1 MKRFAGLILVFVML
15 LVALPALADETRT
28 SGDFRYTL
36 KSNGTATIVGYTG
49 GGDTVIIPQMLDG
62 YTVTAIG
69 DSAFD
74 RKTEKY
80 KSCSVTLPDTI
91 KSIGAFAF
99 RDTKVTS
106 INLPNSLEDIGKG
119 AFIGC
124 NSITYRMS
132 ANHPTF
138 AVIDGALYNKS
149 QKKLIWGKEGA
160 AIPEGIKI
168 IGDYACYEVPDCGI
182 NQNGI
187 VLPSSIEEIGDYAF
201 YGNSY
206 SIEFPNDE
214 SETEFATPADKYNY
228 RYVGREITPYELK
241 WGKNLRK
248 IGAYAF
254 ANIELDSYHIRGG
267 SKYHL
272 DAIILSIPSSVSEIG
287 EGCFSGFGVPKYYKK
302 VTIWRY
308 VTISIPKDSRLRS
321 IPTKAFYNEN
331 GLDIPL
337 CSIKCD
343 APIVTIGDYAFYGTY
358 VVNFNMQNV
367 KTLGKGA
374 FMESTQSAG
383 ITIPAGLKII
393 PEDAFKNARTLGHD
407 IVIPNGVEV
416 IEANALDV
424 NLTEETVHF
433 SYETTPDVY
442 SLSPIYLPTSLT
454 SIAPD
459 AFRDDAEFIVERG
472 SYAYRWADENAR
484 NYSIDGEKQN
494 LDWLNN

>member
-15 LVALPALADETRT
+15 LSALPALADETRT
-28 SGDFRYTL
+28 SGDFQYTL

-49 GGDTVIIPQMLDG
+49 WGDIIIPQMLDG
-62 YTVTAIG
+62 YTVTVIG

-74 RKTEKY
+74 RETKNYIT
-80 KSCSVTLPDTI
+80 CSVTLPDTI

-99 RDTKVTS
+99 RNMNIIS
-106 INLPNSLEDIGKG
+106 INLPDGLEDIGKG
-119 AFIGC
+119 AFVGC
-124 NSITYRMS
+124 NSITYRVS

-160 AIPEGIKI
+160 TIPEGIKI
-168 IGDYACYEVPDCGI
+168 IGDYACYEVRNCGI
-182 NQNGI
+182 NENGI
-187 VLPSSIEEIGDYAF
+187 VLPSTIEEIGDYAF

-206 SIEFPNDE
+206 SMEFSNYE
-214 SETEFATPADKYNY
+214 SETKFATPVADKYNY
-228 RYVGREITPYELK
+228 VFTSYELK

-254 ANIELDSYHIRGG
+254 ANVVLNPYQDKHWGIPST
-267 SKYHL
+267 
-272 DAIILSIPSSVSEIG
+272 IILSIPCSVSEIG
-287 EGCFSGFGVPKYYKK
+287 ESCFSGFGNSDYRK
-302 VTIWRY
+302 VI
-308 VTISIPKDSRLRS
+308 ISIPKDSRLRS
-321 IPTKAFYNEN
+321 IPTKAFYNES
-331 GLDIPL
+331 GLNKPP
-337 CSIKCD
+337 CSIECN
-343 APIVTIGDYAFYGTY
+343 APIVTIGDCAFYGTY

-374 FMESTQSAG
+374 FMETTQSAG

-393 PEDAFKNARTLGHD
+393 PESAFKNARTLGHD

-416 IEANALDV
+416 IEANALNV
-424 NLTEETVHF
+424 NLRKIGYFE
-433 SYETTPDVY
+433 DY
-442 SLSPIYLPTSLT
+442 SLSPIYLPASLT

-484 NYSIDGEKQN
+484 NYSINGEKQN

>member
-15 LVALPALADETRT
+15 LAALPALADTTRT
-28 SGDFRYTL
+28 SGDFQYTL

-80 KSCSVTLPDTI
+80 KACSVTLPDTI

-106 INLPNSLEDIGKG
+106 INLPDGLEDIGKG
-119 AFIGC
+119 AFVGC
-124 NSITYRMS
+124 NSITYRIS

-149 QKKLIWGKEGA
+149 QKKLIWGKKGA
-160 AIPEGIKI
+160 TIPEGIKI
-168 IGDYACYEVPDCGI
+168 IGDYACYKVPNCGI
-182 NQNGI
+182 NENGI
-187 VLPSSIEEIGDYAF
+187 VLPSTIEEIGDYAF
-201 YGNSY
+201 YGNKY
-206 SIEFPNDE
+206 SIKVPSDK
-214 SETEFATPADKYNY
+214 SETEFIKPVVRSKYPH
-228 RYVGREITPYELK
+228 ISWSTPYELK
-241 WGKNLRK
+241 WGSNLQK
-248 IGAYAF
+248 IGSYAF
-254 ANIELDSYHIRGG
+254 ANIKINTNDS
-267 SKYHL
+267 SL
-272 DAIILSIPSSVSEIG
+272 ILSIPSTVSEIG
-287 EGCFSGFGVPKYYKK
+287 EGCFSGFCGFSTYSSN
-302 VTIWRY
+302 Y
-308 VTISIPKDSRLRS
+308 VTISILKDSHLRN
-321 IPTKAFYNEN
+321 IPTKAFYNEE
-331 GLDIPL
+331 GLNEPL
-337 CSIKCD
+337 CSIICD
-343 APIVTIGDYAFYGTY
+343 APIVTIGDYTFYGTY

-383 ITIPAGLKII
+383 ITIPTCLKVI
-393 PEDAFKNARTLGHD
+393 PEDAFNNARTLGHD

-416 IEANALDV
+416 IEANALNV
-424 NLTEETVHF
+424 NLRDEYTK
-433 SYETTPDVY
+433 VY
-442 SLSPIYLPTSLT
+442 SLSPIRLPASLT

-472 SYAYRWADENAR
+472 TYAYRWAEENAR
-484 NYSIDGEKQN
+484 NYSIDGETQN

>member
-15 LVALPALADETRT
+15 LSALPALADETRT
-28 SGDFRYTL
+28 SGDFQYTL

-80 KSCSVTLPDTI
+80 KACSVTLPDTI

-106 INLPNSLEDIGKG
+106 INLPDGLEDIGKG
-119 AFIGC
+119 AFVGC
-124 NSITYRMS
+124 NSITYRIS

-149 QKKLIWGKEGA
+149 QKKLIWGKKGA
-160 AIPEGIKI
+160 TIPEGIKI
-168 IGDYACYEVPDCGI
+168 IGDYACYKVPNCGI
-182 NQNGI
+182 NENGI
-187 VLPSSIEEIGDYAF
+187 VLPSTIEEIGDYAF
-201 YGNSY
+201 YGNEY
-206 SIEFPNDE
+206 SIKVPSDK
-214 SETEFATPADKYNY
+214 SETKFIKPVARSEYPHMSATTS
-228 RYVGREITPYELK
+228 YVHELK
-241 WGKNLRK
+241 WGSNLRK
-248 IGAYAF
+248 IGSYAF
-254 ANIELDSYHIRGG
+254 ANISIELNS
-267 SKYHL
+267 SAL
-272 DAIILSIPSSVSEIG
+272 VFSIPSTVSEIG
-287 EGCFSGFGVPKYYKK
+287 EGSFSGFDGSSLLD
-302 VTIWRY
+302 VTIL
-308 VTISIPKDSRLRS
+308 IPRDSYLRS

-331 GLDIPL
+331 RLDWPPYA
-337 CSIKCD
+337 IKCD

-374 FMESTQSAG
+374 FMESTQEAG

-393 PEDAFKNARTLGHD
+393 PENAFKNARTLGHD

-416 IEANALDV
+416 IEANALNV
-424 NLTEETVHF
+424 NLRDE
-433 SYETTPDVY
+433 YNKVY
-442 SLSPIYLPTSLT
+442 SLSPIRLPASLT

-472 SYAYRWADENAR
+472 TYAYRWADENAR
-484 NYSIDGEKQN
+484 NYSINGEKQN

>member
-15 LVALPALADETRT
+15 LVTLPALADTTRT
-28 SGDFRYTL
+28 SGDFQYTL

-49 GGDTVIIPQMLDG
+49 SGDSIIIPQMLDG
-62 YTVTAIG
+62 YTVTTIG

-74 RKTEKY
+74 NKY
-80 KSCSVTLPDTI
+80 KSYKNCPVTLPDTI
-91 KSIGAFAF
+91 KSIGEFAF
-99 RDTKVTS
+99 RNTNISS
-106 INLPNSLEDIGKG
+106 INLPSGLEDIGKG

-182 NQNGI
+182 NENGI
-187 VLPSSIEEIGDYAF
+187 VLPSTIEEIGDYAF
-201 YGNSY
+201 YGNEY
-206 SIEFPNDE
+206 SIQVSSDK
-214 SETEFATPADKYNY
+214 SETKFIKPVARSEYPHMSATTA
-228 RYVGREITPYELK
+228 YVPELK
-241 WGKNLRK
+241 WGSNLRK
-248 IGAYAF
+248 IGSYAF
-254 ANIELDSYHIRGG
+254 ANIWIRLDSSALIF
-267 SKYHL
+267 
-272 DAIILSIPSSVSEIG
+272 SIPSTVSEIG
-287 EGCFSGFGVPKYYKK
+287 EGSFSGFNGSSLLD
-302 VTIWRY
+302 VTIL
-308 VTISIPKDSRLRS
+308 IPRDSHLRS

-331 GLDIPL
+331 RLDWPPYA
-337 CSIKCD
+337 IKCD

-374 FMESTQSAG
+374 FMESTQEAG

-393 PEDAFKNARTLGHD
+393 PENAFKNARTLGHD
-407 IVIPNGVEV
+407 IVISNGVEV
-416 IEANALDV
+416 IEANALNV
-424 NLTEETVHF
+424 NLRKRGYFE
-433 SYETTPDVY
+433 DY
-442 SLSPIYLPTSLT
+442 SLSPIRLPTSLT

>member
-49 GGDTVIIPQMLDG
+49 SGDSIIIPQMLDG
-62 YTVTAIG
+62 YTVTTIG

-74 RKTEKY
+74 NKY
-80 KSCSVTLPDTI
+80 KSYKNCPVTLPDTI
-91 KSIGAFAF
+91 KSIGEFAF
-99 RDTKVTS
+99 RNTNISS
-106 INLPNSLEDIGKG
+106 INLPSGLEDIGKG

-160 AIPEGIKI
+160 TIPEGIKI
-168 IGDYACYEVPDCGI
+168 IGDYACYEVPNCGI
-182 NQNGI
+182 NENGI
-187 VLPSSIEEIGDYAF
+187 VLPSTIEEIGDYAF
-201 YGNSY
+201 YGNKY
-206 SIEFPNDE
+206 SIKYSRDLSLFRTTVPKSNYPYLDLNVD
-214 SETEFATPADKYNY
+214 PAKL
-228 RYVGREITPYELK
+228 I
-241 WGKNLRK
+241 WGSNLQK
-248 IGAYAF
+248 IGSYAF
-254 ANIELDSYHIRGG
+254 ANITIKTVFSTL
-267 SKYHL
+267 
-272 DAIILSIPSSVSEIG
+272 ILPIPSSVSEIG
-287 EGCFSGFGVPKYYKK
+287 KGCFSEFGVQAYQHTN
-302 VTIWRY
+302 VVIL
-308 VTISIPKDSRLRS
+308 IPKDSRLRS
-321 IPTKAFYNEN
+321 IPTKAFFNHLGTPPICLIICE
-331 GLDIPL
+331 
-337 CSIKCD
+337 
-343 APIVTIGDYAFYGTY
+343 APIVTIGDYAFYGTDIA
-358 VVNFNMQNV
+358 NFNMQNV

-374 FMESTQSAG
+374 FMETTQRSG
-383 ITIPAGLKII
+383 ITIPACLKVI
-393 PEDAFKNARTLGHD
+393 PEDAFKNARTFEHD
-407 IVIPNGVEV
+407 IVISNGVEV

-424 NLTEETVHF
+424 NPTNSKGNVF
-433 SYETTPDVY
+433 
-442 SLSPIYLPTSLT
+442 SLSPIRLPTSLT

-472 SYAYRWADENAR
+472 SYAYRWAEENAR

>member
-15 LVALPALADETRT
+15 LAALPALADTTRT
-28 SGDFRYTL
+28 SGDFQYTL

-80 KSCSVTLPDTI
+80 KACSVTLPDTI

-106 INLPNSLEDIGKG
+106 INLPDGLEDIGKG
-119 AFIGC
+119 AFVGC
-124 NSITYRMS
+124 NSITYRIS

-149 QKKLIWGKEGA
+149 QKKLIWGKKGA
-160 AIPEGIKI
+160 TIPEGIKI
-168 IGDYACYEVPDCGI
+168 IGDYACYKVPNCGI
-182 NQNGI
+182 NENGI
-187 VLPSSIEEIGDYAF
+187 VLPSTIEEIGDYAF
-201 YGNSY
+201 YGNEY
-206 SIEFPNDE
+206 SIKVPSDK
-214 SETEFATPADKYNY
+214 SETKFIKPVARSEYPHMSATTS
-228 RYVGREITPYELK
+228 YVHELK
-241 WGKNLRK
+241 WGSNLRK
-248 IGAYAF
+248 IGSYAF
-254 ANIELDSYHIRGG
+254 ANISIELNS
-267 SKYHL
+267 SAL
-272 DAIILSIPSSVSEIG
+272 VFSIPSTVSEIG
-287 EGCFSGFGVPKYYKK
+287 EGSFSGFDGSSLLD
-302 VTIWRY
+302 VTIL
-308 VTISIPKDSRLRS
+308 IPRDSYLRS

-331 GLDIPL
+331 RLDWPPYA
-337 CSIKCD
+337 IKCD

-374 FMESTQSAG
+374 FMESTQEAG

-393 PEDAFKNARTLGHD
+393 PENAFKNARTLGHD

-416 IEANALDV
+416 IEANALNV
-424 NLTEETVHF
+424 NLRDE
-433 SYETTPDVY
+433 YNKVY
-442 SLSPIYLPTSLT
+442 SLSPIRLPASLT

-472 SYAYRWADENAR
+472 TYAYRWADENAR
-484 NYSIDGEKQN
+484 NYSINGEKQN